1 MNRRLKLFGWT
12 AAVSFAGSLPLG
24 TLNLTVAHYASQQG
38 ALDALYFSIAAITVE
53 AFFTRLAVRTIGQ
66 LEKQSHFFRF
76 LDIGTTLLLLLLAGS
91 HLAAAWRM
99 QPFHTA
105 LALPHWPP
113 FLSGL
118 VLSAINPL
126 HLPFWMGWAALFRTK
141 NILGHNPPSRTIFIL
156 AAGAGTALAF
166 AGYGLAGAR
175 LIPFLGARQSL
186 LNGIIGIVL
195 LITAAAQLRKQGKRS
210 QNYHTLP
217 QGK

>member
-24 TLNLTVAHYASQQG
+24 TLNLAVAHYASQQG

-66 LEKQSHFFRF
+66 LEKQSRFFRF
-76 LDIGTTLLLLLLAGS
+76 FDIGTTLLLLLLAGS

-105 LALPHWPP
+105 LA
-113 FLSGL
+113 F
-118 VLSAINPL
+118 
-126 HLPFWMGWAALFRTK
+126 
-141 NILGHNPPSRTIFIL
+141 
-156 AAGAGTALAF
+156 
-166 AGYGLAGAR
+166 
-175 LIPFLGARQSL
+175 
-186 LNGIIGIVL
+186 
-195 LITAAAQLRKQGKRS
+195 TAAAQLRKQGKRS